1 MPRVV
6 FAGGGTGGHLY
17 PGIAI
22 ARALVRADPS
32 IEPYFVGARRGIE
45 RTVLPTTEFPFALLD
60 LHPLYRKAVWKNA
73 QTIVGAISAW
83 RHIGRMVK
91 EERPALVVGTGG
103 YAAGMMLAYARVHGI
118 PMVQQAGDSV
128 PGLTARAFSKATL
141 EFYLN
146 FPEAAK
152 VLKPRGPGSLIDI
165 GAPIEPPPAPRPDR
179 AAARSHW
186 GFPATGGRVLL
197 VYGGSQG
204 SLAMNR
210 VVADWIDR
218 GLPPDL
224 YIIWGTGRATYD
236 QFKHCESER
245 VRVRDYLAPIAEA
258 YAATDI
264 ALARAGAMTTAE
276 LFAWGIP
283 GVLVPLPTAAADHQT
298 TNAVTLE
305 KAGAAINLP
314 QAQLSAERLDAT
326 IRDLLDNPVE
336 MQRLAEGAARRARPR
351 AAEEIAKRIITLIRK
366 RSPA

>member
-1 MPRVV
+1 MSRVV

-32 IEPYFVGARRGIE
+32 IQPLFVGAQRGIE
-45 RTVLPTTEFPFALLD
+45 RTVLPTTEFPFVLLN
-60 LHPLYRKAVWKNA
+60 LHPLYRTAIWKNV
-73 QTIVGAISAW
+73 QTIAGAIGAW
-83 RHIGRMVK
+83 RHIGKMVK
-91 EERPALVVGTGG
+91 EERPAMVVGTGG

-118 PMVQQAGDSV
+118 PMVQQAGDSL
-128 PGLTARAFSKATL
+128 PGLTARAFSKASQ

-152 VLKPRGPGSLIDI
+152 VLKPHSPGSLIDI
-165 GAPIEPPPAPRPDR
+165 GAPIEPPPSPRPDR
-179 AAARSHW
+179 AAARVHW

-197 VYGGSQG
+197 IYGGSQG

-210 VVADWIDR
+210 VVSAWIER
-218 GLPPDL
+218 GLPDNL
-224 YIIWGTGRATYD
+224 YVIWGTGRATFEE
-236 QFKHCESER
+236 FKHHDSAR
-245 VRVRDYLAPIAEA
+245 VRVRDYLSPIAEA

-305 KAGAAINLP
+305 RAGAAINLP
-314 QAQLSAERLDAT
+314 QSQLSVDRLDAA
-326 IRDLLDNPVE
+326 IRGLVENPAE
-336 MQRLAEGAARRARPR
+336 MQRLADGASRRARPR
-351 AAEEIAKRIITLIRK
+351 AAEEIAQRIIALIR
-366 RSPA
+366 RR